1 MRRNIRDIMDET
13 ELDEATVA
21 AQRQEMERLK
31 RVQEQQR
38 ILREVMSFFEA
49 SLSCKLVC
57 MALHVLWRS
66 FTYS

>member
-38 ILREVMSFFEA
+38 ILREVNRFF
-49 SLSCKLVC
+49 
-57 MALHVLWRS
+57 
-66 FTYS
+66 